1 MSYQFHLDA
10 EAEHLET
17 VAYYETRQAGLGA
30 SYLAEF
36 ESALEGVCEAP
47 NRYPIER
54 EPDIRRIRLRRFP
67 FTVLFRESE
76 ETVQVLAVAHHHR
89 RPSYWLTRV

>member
-1 MSYQFHLDA
+1 VNYQFHPDA

-36 ESALEGVCEAP
+36 ESALERVCEAP

-54 EPDIRRIRLRRFP
+54 KL
-67 FTVLFRESE
+67 
-76 ETVQVLAVAHHHR
+76 
-89 RPSYWLTRV
+89 